1 MHPKN
6 RMEKAIALGA
16 IADVAEKMEKS
27 GASGRDV
34 AAFTSGARQKLA
46 EERPDP
52 EKYAKAAT
60 SAAKWAR
67 TNM

>member
-1 MHPKN
+1 MHPRD
-6 RMEKAIALGA
+6 RMEKAVALEA
-16 IADVAEKMEKS
+16 IADVAEKMEQS
-27 GASGRDV
+27 GASGMDV
-34 AAFTSGARQKLA
+34 AAFTSGARQELTKQ
-46 EERPDP
+46 RPDP

>member
-6 RMEKAIALGA
+6 RMEKAIALEA

-27 GASGRDV
+27 GASGVDI

-52 EKYAKAAT
+52 EKYAKAAL
-60 SAAKWAR
+60 SSYKWSKSNA
-67 TNM
+67 